1 VQEPAQRERPQRE
14 RAAAAVR
21 GARELTRSSTA
32 FAAELEREVRAWQG
46 QVLELVATEGAGR
59 RTAARLASFSVN
71 GAGLV
76 LMLAVFAHTGG
87 LTGAEIAVAGGTSA
101 VSQKLL
107 EAVFGDAAVR
117 ILAGQARA
125 DLLDRVENL
134 LAAEAGRFGALV
146 DAAAPAPDAG
156 TSLRTVLADFEHAR
170 RAARVGAPPATRASR

>member
-1 VQEPAQRERPQRE
+1 LA
-14 RAAAAVR
+14 
-21 GARELTRSSTA
+21 
-32 FAAELEREVRAWQG
+32 REVRAWQG
-46 QVLELVATEGAGR
+46 RVLDLVATEGAER

-107 EAVFGDAAVR
+107 EAVFGDTAVR

-125 DLLDRVENL
+125 DLLDRVEYL
-134 LAAEAGRFGALV
+134 LGTEAERFGALV
-146 DAAAPAPDAG
+146 DAAAPAPEAG
-156 TSLRTVLADFEHAR
+156 TSLRATLADFEHAR
-170 RAARVGAPPATRASR
+170 RARAGAGPPTRAPR